1 MQQLSLIKEAIEVA
15 VRFVELCEVR
25 KISPRTGCKM
35 INNILFSEYLSVIG
49 QKITELQDRVCRL
62 MVVIVD
68 IVTKYVRHLTF
79 MVYLTFMV

>member
-15 VRFVELCEVR
+15 VKLVELCEVR

-35 INNILFSEYLSVIG
+35 INNILFSEWLSIIG
-49 QKITELQDRVCRL
+49 QKITELQDRVCL
-62 MVVIVD
+62 MVVIAD

-79 MVYLTFMV
+79 MV